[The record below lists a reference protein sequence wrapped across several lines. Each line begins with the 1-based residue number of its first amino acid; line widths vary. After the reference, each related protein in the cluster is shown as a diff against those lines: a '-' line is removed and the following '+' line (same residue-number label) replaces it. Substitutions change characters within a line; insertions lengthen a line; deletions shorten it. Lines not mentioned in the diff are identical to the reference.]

1 LYAETKSSSAC
12 SADESLPD
20 VAKKKAV
27 RRRRSE
33 MRDNP
38 LFTPESGH
46 EMAIRDLRD
55 PECRF
60 GAKNIRFAPKKRILD
75 DGVGMSAKGQ

>member
-1 LYAETKSSSAC
+1 
-12 SADESLPD
+12 
-20 VAKKKAV
+20 
-27 RRRRSE
+27 

-46 EMAIRDLRD
+46 EMAIRDLRE
-55 PECRF
+55 PACRF